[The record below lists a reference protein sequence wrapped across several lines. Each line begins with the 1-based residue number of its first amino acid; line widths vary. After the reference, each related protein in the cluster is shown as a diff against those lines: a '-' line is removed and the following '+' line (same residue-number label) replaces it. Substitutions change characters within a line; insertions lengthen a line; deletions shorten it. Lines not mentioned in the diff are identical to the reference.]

1 MTVPPTIADVPS
13 RFLRPRNRDVE
24 LGTSVWLVPLKMSL
38 RALALAVVMLW
49 LDNVLQKQYRRVPQ
63 VFRMS
68 AGDSKTIL
76 STLTG
81 ASITVVAL
89 VVSLMMV
96 VLSLVAS
103 NFGPRITL
111 NFVRRRA
118 TQMVLGSFVAV
129 FVFSLVTLST
139 IFTNSKNA
147 FVPLLSTW
155 TAVLLVL
162 VATGLLVAFVQDVSG
177 SIQVGNMLFDIA
189 EELDGAIERQR
200 ELARRAHA
208 SSTLEVDTTGWDV
221 IAGRLSGYVQRI
233 DFDAL
238 ITVATRAGVVV
249 SVHHRAGAFVNA
261 GRPLF
266 SISGPLS
273 PADLEATHR
282 AITVGTYRTMEQDLE
297 YAIAEY
303 VEIALRAL
311 SPAVNDPATAISCI
325 DWIGDAL
332 IALSVEPISVA
343 AFADPSGELRVV
355 LPANSLRR
363 VVATAFNEIRQ
374 VGASSP
380 SVAIRML
387 DAIHRVAPVVAD
399 GRALEELRN
408 QADAVADAA
417 IAIAPVERD
426 RDEIERAR
434 QIASV
439 ALDRAATAG
448 SIDT

>member
-13 RFLRPRNRDVE
+13 RFLRPLKRDVE

-38 RALALAVVMLW
+38 RALGLAVVMLW
-49 LDNVLQKQYRRVPQ
+49 LDNVLQRHYRRVPQ

-96 VLSLVAS
+96 VLTLVAS
-103 NFGPRITL
+103 NFGPRITV

-118 TQMVLGSFVAV
+118 TQMVLGSFLAV

-139 IFTNSKNA
+139 IFTNAQNA

-155 TAVLLVL
+155 TAVLLAL
-162 VATGLLVAFVQDVSG
+162 GATGLLVAFVQDVSG
-177 SIQVGNMLFDIA
+177 SIQVGNTLFDIA
-189 EELDGAIERQR
+189 TELAGAIQRQR

-208 SSTLEVDTTGWDV
+208 STTMQVDTTGWEV
-221 IAGRLSGYVQRI
+221 IAGRSSGYVQRI

-238 ITVATRAGVVV
+238 IAVAGRAEIVV

-266 SISGPLS
+266 SISGPLAA
-273 PADLEATHR
+273 ADLEATHR
-282 AITVGTYRTMEQDLE
+282 AITIGTYRTMEQDLE

-343 AFADPSGELRVV
+343 AFADSSGELRVV

-363 VVATAFNEIRQ
+363 VVAAGFNEIRQ
-374 VGASSP
+374 AAVTAPAVS
-380 SVAIRML
+380 IRLL
-387 DAIHRVAPVVAD
+387 DATRRVAPVVTDAAA
-399 GRALEELRN
+399 REELRS
-408 QADAVADAA
+408 QAVAIAA
-417 IAIAPVERD
+417 AATAAAGAQRD
-426 RDEIERAR
+426 RDDVQHAHRSAMH
-434 QIASV
+434 
-439 ALDRAATAG
+439 ALDV
-448 SIDT
+448 DPV

>member
-13 RFLRPRNRDVE
+13 RFLRPHNRDVE

-49 LDNVLQKQYRRVPQ
+49 LDNVLQDQYRRVPN
-63 VFRMS
+63 VLRMS

-81 ASITVVAL
+81 ASITVLAL

-139 IFTNSKNA
+139 IFTNDKNA

-189 EELDGAIERQR
+189 EELDGAIKRQR
-200 ELARRAHA
+200 ELARRAH
-208 SSTLEVDTTGWDV
+208 SSSALDVDTAGWTV
-221 IAGRLSGYVQRI
+221 VAARLSGYLQRI

-238 ITVATRAGVVV
+238 ISAAAKADVVV
-249 SVHHRAGAFVNA
+249 SVHHRAGAFVNV
-261 GRPLF
+261 GRPIF
-266 SISGPLS
+266 SVSAELS
-273 PADLEATHR
+273 AADLDAIHA

-303 VEIALRAL
+303 VEIALRAM

-332 IALSVEPISVA
+332 LALSVEPISVA
-343 AFADPSGELRVV
+343 AFADPQGALRVV

-363 VVATAFNEIRQ
+363 VVAAGFNEIRQ
-374 VGASSP
+374 V
-380 SVAIRML
+380 SVASPAVSIRL
-387 DAIHRVAPVVAD
+387 LEVIQRVAPVVTDAAA
-399 GRALEELRN
+399 REELRS
-408 QADAVADAA
+408 QADAIATSTIAAA
-417 IAIAPVERD
+417 IVQRD
-426 RDEIERAR
+426 RDDVQRAR
-434 QIASV
+434 QTAMS
-439 ALDRAATAG
+439 ALDASDA
-448 SIDT
+448 